1 MEQAKNVG
9 DGLIDACSAQQEG
22 VDAQAGEQRV
32 DIAELLIAMK
42 NAVERMSTQNTHRG
56 VMVTA
61 GSVIIHLITENRK
74 LAEICEQYHQGI
86 AAAAP
91 ATAQPLVSLT

>member
-1 MEQAKNVG
+1 MEAINQTEPTA
-9 DGLIDACSAQQEG
+9 DEAQPAE
-22 VDAQAGEQRV
+22 GEQRI

-42 NAVERMSTQNTHRG
+42 NAIGKMSVKNSHRG
-56 VMVTA
+56 VMTTA

-86 AAAAP
+86 AKSAP
-91 ATAQPLVSLT
+91 AIEQPLVSLV